1 MAEKIKY
8 RFATAMYTA
17 DRLGVPRSRAAKLI
31 KLVDSLSQTDKKNG
45 PKRSKTMGS
54 VKRKTSKR
62 QTRAKLPKAAR

>member
-8 RFATAMYTA
+8 RYATAMYTA

-45 PKRSKTMGS
+45 HKRSKSTGS
-54 VKRKTSKR
+54 LKQKTSKM
-62 QTRAKLPKAAR
+62 QTRAKLSKAAR